1 MESNMKKAGSR
12 GLVSHAMSIMRKPVT
27 VLTLLAMV
35 AGNILGLIGPSVA
48 RAWAD
53 GSSAYVQTGREVR
66 YGGGGRT
73 NEFNV
78 NGAIAYCSDP
88 DLDTPH
94 SGTYPMRDA
103 TTRPNHAGTAQH
115 PVEHLKAMVYYG
127 WGGPGFD
134 RSMWPAADWD
144 GSAITDDECLAYTH
158 ILTADRMW
166 CQGDKAL
173 SGTSGAF
180 KSWFCRE
187 FLGYEWGTP
196 GGPTTN
202 PGAVVLRFE
211 SKGAPADFR
220 ILELDTGNNSIFTPG
235 RKSQTILTFEPKVGV
250 RFTKCSA
257 DAEFTGRNPEY
268 SVAGAEYDIFLARTG
283 EKTAHIVMDES
294 GHADLKLL
302 PNEIYRA
309 VETKAP
315 KGYKLSS
322 KPIEFR
328 TGNTTTEERLLDDP
342 GQVFFRIKKKDSA
355 TNGAPQPGASLKGA
369 EYKLVDA
376 NGNSQTATTNENGFI
391 FFDAVPFGRIVITET
406 KAPEGY
412 KLDPTPKEY
421 YLSSDDP
428 SINAGVI
435 ELEPADDFIENVMAF
450 DIELVKYK
458 DSGAES
464 SGLQQPAAGVRFDII
479 SNTSGKKVATIE
491 TDERGQASTK
501 GNWYGQG
508 GRPAGVKGSLPYD
521 SKGYTVREDPATTP
535 EGHQPAPDW
544 QVTPQ
549 QMADGACLYY
559 IVDND
564 FVSSRIQV
572 VKTDSETGQTVPLA
586 GFRFQL
592 LDDAKKPITQEV
604 WYPNHTQMSE
614 FETDESGMVT
624 FPEALRPG
632 TYYIREVAAQAPYL
646 LNGED
651 LKVVIENSAE
661 LAPLTVVKLSDEQA
675 KGRATVLKTC
685 SKDGKPLKGAEFD
698 VLAMQDVISPD
709 GSVKAVEGEIVDHVK
724 TGEDG
729 TATTKELY
737 LGSGEAR
744 YAFVETKAPSGHVL
758 DATPREFTLSW
769 ADQATPVVEAHVDV
783 ADEPNRLIVDKDVT
797 GGDDPLPGAVFALW
811 RADREIPAA
820 SDGDLNIA
828 LRAPKGHKV
837 EIAPASDIAQI
848 AAEGPSD
855 IEWALEDADGKPVE
869 RTGAAMWK
877 VGKGVYSLIA
887 SRGEDEVASVEI
899 KAKPGRAYEAVHAK
913 GLLGG
918 EKVDVAETA
927 VDKVELAWSEED
939 GAYIGTAPIGVQRV
953 LIDGKTAG
961 EIEIAGKTYA
971 GYGESGLKSL
981 PILLKDGDEPDLR
994 TTDENGVIATD
1005 HLAEGVWRLREVD
1018 APEGYLVDATVRELT
1033 VTADGLIEGDA
1044 AHTVEVEDDF
1054 TKVQVAKRDITNEE
1068 ELPGAKLSVLDA
1080 GGNVVESWTSTEEPR
1095 RIDRLEPGDY
1105 VLVEEMTPHR
1115 YDKATEVPF
1124 TVLPTGEVQTV
1135 VMHDEPISITTE
1147 IDKRQE
1153 IADPVAKDTE
1163 ANGDGANRA
1172 ETTTSDK
1179 GEYEYSVDFRSTS
1192 STWVD
1197 EFTVTDDMAGA
1208 VQGLSVLDS
1217 ITTPVAGEDHD
1228 GKMNV
1233 WYKTN
1238 NTPADHVDDSGAN
1251 ATLADGHDN
1260 PWLTDPSNAEALGD
1274 DGRRIDYTGW
1284 RLWKRDVS
1292 TSEAEKLEVADL
1304 ELEDGE
1310 VVTAVRLEYGRVE
1323 KGFTSRTAEWDRD
1336 DLKDPHDD
1344 LGAIDATHKDDN
1356 LEAPGSAVITLEDG
1370 SKLTMRLA
1378 DLAKAE
1384 DGAGW
1389 MVDANHDGAPEFYGP
1404 ESVEVVDDR
1413 TVERSPLL
1421 LAMRVTDAYKP
1432 GTELA
1437 NDASVEAYRNGGGE
1451 MLEDSAEDRV
1461 VQSPKSVALPLAQ
1474 TGTSPTRL
1482 MMAAGLTALAIAAL
1496 AIARRLRPASEYY
1509 TDCFG
1514 DRI

>member
-1 MESNMKKAGSR
+1 MGSNMKKARSTGVFAR
-12 GLVSHAMSIMRKPVT
+12 AMAVMRKPLI
-27 VLTLLAMV
+27 VLTALAMV
-35 AGNILGLIGPSVA
+35 AGNFLGLIGPSVA

-53 GSSAYVQTGREVR
+53 GSSAYVQTGREIR

-115 PVEHLKAMVYYG
+115 PVSHLKAMVYYG

-180 KSWFCRE
+180 KRWFCRE

-196 GGPTTN
+196 GGPETN
-202 PGAVVLRFE
+202 PDCVANRFQRA
-211 SKGAPADFR
+211 GAPADFR
-220 ILELDTGNNSIFTPG
+220 ILELDTGYNSIYTPG
-235 RKSQTILTFEPKVGV
+235 RKSQTILTFEPKVTV

-257 DAEFTGRNPEY
+257 DAAFTGSNPEY
-268 SVAGAEYDIFLARTG
+268 SVAGAEYDIYLARTG
-283 EKTAHIVMDES
+283 EIAAHIVMDQS

-315 KGYKLSS
+315 RGYKLNSN
-322 KPIEFR
+322 PIEFR
-328 TGNTTTEERLLDDP
+328 TGNATVEERLLDDP
-342 GQVFFRIKKKDSA
+342 GYVTFTVAKKDSA
-355 TNGAPQPGASLKGA
+355 TNGNPQPGVSLEGA
-369 EYKLVDA
+369 EYKIVDA
-376 NGNSQTATTNENGFI
+376 NGNTHTAATDKN
-391 FFDAVPFGRIVITET
+391 GRIRFSKLPIGKLTVTET
-406 KAPEGY
+406 KAPNGY
-412 KLDPTPKEY
+412 KLDPTPRVYEIKAGQIT
-421 YLSSDDP
+421 D
-428 SINAGVI
+428 AGVF
-435 ELEPADDFIENVMAF
+435 ELEPADDFKENVVAF
-450 DIELVKYK
+450 DLELVKYK
-458 DSGAES
+458 DTGAEG
-464 SGLQQPAAGVRFDII
+464 SGLQDPARDVRFEII
-479 SNTSGKKVATIE
+479 SNTTGKAVGSIV
-491 TDERGQASTK
+491 TDERGYASTRGEWFGSGK
-501 GNWYGQG
+501 
-508 GRPAGVKGSLPYD
+508 PVEGVKGALPYD

-535 EGHQPAPDW
+535 EGYQPAPDW

-549 QMADGACLYY
+549 QMADGVTLSY

-564 FVSSRIQV
+564 FVTSHVQV
-572 VKTDSETGQTVPLA
+572 VKVDSESGQTVPLA
-586 GFRFQL
+586 GFTFRL
-592 LDDAKKPITQEV
+592 LDEAKNPITQEV
-604 WYPNHTQMSE
+604 WYPNHSEMSE
-614 FETDESGMVT
+614 FTTDDSGMVT

-685 SKDGKPLKGAEFD
+685 SDDGKPLKGAEFD

-709 GSVKAVEGEIVDHVK
+709 GSVKAVEGEIVDHVR

-729 TATTKELY
+729 TATTKDLY

-744 YAFVETKAPSGHVL
+744 YAVVETKAPSGHVL
-758 DATPREFTLSW
+758 DATPHEFTLSW
-769 ADQATPVVEAHVDV
+769 ADQATTVVEAHVDV

-828 LRAPKGHKV
+828 LRAPEGHKV

-899 KAKPGRAYEAVHAK
+899 KAKPGRSYEAVHAK
-913 GLLGG
+913 GLLGD
-918 EKVDVAETA
+918 EKIDVTETA

-939 GAYIGTAPIGVQRV
+939 GAYIGTAPIGEQRV

-961 EIEIAGKTYA
+961 EIKIAGKTYA

-1018 APEGYLVDATVRELT
+1018 APKGYLVDATVRELT

-1054 TKVQVAKRDITNEE
+1054 TKVQVAKRDITTEE
-1068 ELPGAKLSVLDA
+1068 ELPGAKLSVIDA
-1080 GGNVVESWTSTEEPR
+1080 DGNVVESWTSTEEPH

-1105 VLVEEMTPHR
+1105 VLVEEMTPNR

-1124 TVLPTGEVQTV
+1124 TVLPTGEIQTV
-1135 VMHDEPISITTE
+1135 VMHDEPISITAE

-1172 ETTTSDK
+1172 EVTASDK

-1310 VVTAVRLEYGRVE
+1310 AVTAVRLEYGRVE

-1344 LGAIDATHKDDN
+1344 LGAIDATHKDDG

-1404 ESVEVVDDR
+1404 ERVEVVEDAE
-1413 TVERSPLL
+1413 VERSPLL
-1421 LAMRVTDAYKP
+1421 LSMHVTDAYEP

-1437 NDASVEAYRNGGGE
+1437 NAATVEAYRNGGGA
-1451 MLEDSAEDRV
+1451 MLEDEDADRV

-1474 TGTSPTRL
+1474 TGSSPTRL
-1482 MMAAGLTALAIAAL
+1482 MMAVGLTVLALAAL
-1496 AIARRLRPASEYY
+1496 ALSRRLRTASEYY